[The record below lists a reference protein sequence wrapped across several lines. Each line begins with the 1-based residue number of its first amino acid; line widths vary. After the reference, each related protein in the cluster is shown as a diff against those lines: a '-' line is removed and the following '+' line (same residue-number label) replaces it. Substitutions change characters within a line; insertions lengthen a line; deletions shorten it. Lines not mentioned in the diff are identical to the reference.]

1 MIKAGG
7 PKPRLLVCAPSNAG
21 VDEIM
26 RRLIALKRSS
36 TNSRISSLNLVRCG
50 MTSSVHPD
58 VEEITLDNLIRG
70 NKDEDGKA
78 GGLGPSMTDKW
89 VLEELKIRGDDLK
102 KEMEELKRRRRGL
115 KGVKGKEAELKEV
128 EARLH
133 AAMNEEQDIDYQQT
147 ELGRKAKAADA
158 RTDKK
163 NNSVRNDFR
172 NEAMMRIHMLETAHI
187 VGCTLNSSGSSLMD
201 QVNGDSF

>member
-1 MIKAGG
+1 
-7 PKPRLLVCAPSNAG
+7 
-21 VDEIM
+21 
-26 RRLIALKRSS
+26 
-36 TNSRISSLNLVRCG
+36 

-201 QVNGDSF
+201 QVNGDSC